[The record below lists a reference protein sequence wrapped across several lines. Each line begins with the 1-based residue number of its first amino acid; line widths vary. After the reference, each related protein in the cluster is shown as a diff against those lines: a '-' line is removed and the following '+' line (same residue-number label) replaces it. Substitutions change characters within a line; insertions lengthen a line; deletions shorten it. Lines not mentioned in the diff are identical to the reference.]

1 MRNRESIE
9 SADSDEVF
17 PMIGKA
23 KDNLDEE
30 YTPKKVSSSSKKMS
44 RIGEK
49 AIQRVKEK
57 TTQFVNKGLNTLAE
71 WSSSPARVT
80 RSSSSSKKRKQEA
93 KEEVIIL
100 SSDDDES
107 LVDDSSLCEESEIGS
122 PVQIR
127 SSARKLRF
135 GDRPRITAQRL
146 AIGSK
151 VFKNVSFSVSTA
163 VRRTDLILEYQK
175 SNGENMK
182 HRFSCKDVNRAHFY
196 IPDQNIYL
204 SGSSTED
211 EEPDANKKV
220 MTPEESKYELAYL
233 ILRAPSKGNTGFDKF
248 SNSYLDD
255 ASFEELEKKRNGG
268 TAKENE
274 KRFIALEFVYTEE
287 FEQFFNRFNTVL
299 AQNGEDFFAT
309 LLGAGQLRSHQKD
322 NYILPLLKST
332 RKFRNGTR
340 FDDDS
345 MQNIKDDEIMLV
357 FPFPESRENLDL
369 AAKDM
374 NEASFLGDSNSVAS
388 SHDIVQVKTH
398 MVTIRGEDYKRLV
411 PMEFLNDTLIDFW
424 MKW

>member
-9 SADSDEVF
+9 SADSDELF

-23 KDNLDEE
+23 KETSDED
-30 YTPKKVSSSSKKMS
+30 YTPKKVSSSSKKKS

-57 TTQFVNKGLNTLAE
+57 TTQFVKTLTE
-71 WSSSPARVT
+71 WSSSPTRVT
-80 RSSSSSKKRKQEA
+80 RSSSSKKRKQEA

-107 LVDDSSLCEESEIGS
+107 LVDDSSLCDESEIGS
-122 PVQIR
+122 PVHFR

-182 HRFSCKDVNRAHFY
+182 HRLSCKDVSHAHFY
-196 IPDQNIYL
+196 IPEQN

-211 EEPDANKKV
+211 EEPDANKKL
-220 MTPEESKYELAYL
+220 MAPEESKHELAYL
-233 ILRAPSKGNTGFDKF
+233 IFRAPSKGNAGFDKF

-255 ASFEELEKKRNGG
+255 AAFEELEKKRNGG

-287 FEQFFNRFNTVL
+287 FQQFFNRFKTVL
-299 AQNGEDFFAT
+299 AQNGEDLFAT
-309 LLGAGQLRSHQKD
+309 LLTAGELKSHQKD
-322 NYILPLLKST
+322 NYILPLLKSA

-374 NEASFLGDSNSVAS
+374 NEASFLGDANSIAS
-388 SHDIVQVKTH
+388 SHEIVQGKTH